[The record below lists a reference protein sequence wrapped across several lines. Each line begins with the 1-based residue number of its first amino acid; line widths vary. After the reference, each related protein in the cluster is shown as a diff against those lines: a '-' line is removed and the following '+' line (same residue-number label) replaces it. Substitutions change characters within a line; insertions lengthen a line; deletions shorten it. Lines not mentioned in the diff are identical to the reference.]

1 MKPKLALLVLLITC
15 TVGAKANITTN
26 GEESAKKADI
36 AGGVYHHDSKKPLG
50 SVTVTVYSAAKKEKV
65 VYTNGNG
72 SYAFD
77 DLKAGTYKFVFEK
90 EGYKKVTRDKVFVR
104 PDEGMLLNIEMSEH
118 STFELLPGPFHFTD
132 LH

>member
-1 MKPKLALLVLLITC
+1 MKPKLALLILLTIGAF
-15 TVGAKANITTN
+15 GAKANTTRN
-26 GEESAKKADI
+26 GEESARKADI
-36 AGGVYHHDSKKPLG
+36 AVGVYHQDSKKPLS

-65 VYTNGNG
+65 VVTNGNG

-104 PDEGMLLNIEMSEH
+104 PDEGMQLTIEMSEH
-118 STFELLPGPFHFTD
+118 ATFELLPGPLHFSD
-132 LH
+132 F